1 MDFFN
6 KIKEHIE
13 ERVDEVKAKVDNDFG
28 GNNQYDRPNTR
39 PEDNRP
45 TEQGAGSL
53 ETAVNTDHRYASFA
67 PQSSGHA
74 KWYVDGASY
83 FWAVSVALEQARE
96 SIYILDWWLSPELH
110 LRRPPS
116 RNQQYRLDNMLKA
129 AAERGVKVNIIVYKE
144 VPQAL
149 TLNSEHTK
157 HALEALHPNIRVFR
171 HPDHYVSGWGVKAD
185 LDTNFENMSLRTFD
199 LAKFSGDA
207 LKALYGTAEDVV
219 LYWAHHEK
227 LCLVDDK
234 IAFMGGLDMCFGR
247 WDTNSH
253 PIADAHP
260 GDIDAIVFPGQD
272 YNNARVYDFEDVQT
286 WENNKLDRTKSSRM
300 GWSDISISLSGPI
313 VNSLIEHFTHRWNF
327 IYNQKY
333 VSRIPAEYQPL
344 EPRRTQGRAEYG
356 GGGHGFGEVRQRF
369 QHEFRH
375 HVLREEDS
383 EPRREYQ
390 GREDEDGQAQI
401 QLTRSASQWSA
412 GVKTEHSIQNAYID
426 AITNARHFVY
436 IENQFFITAT
446 SDAQHPVKNQI
457 GRAIVDRI
465 IRAHEA
471 GEVFQIIVLMPAVP
485 AFAGD
490 LKSDGALGTRAIMEF
505 QYNSI
510 SRGGH
515 SIMESLVAAGV
526 DDPGR
531 YIRFYN
537 LRNYDRI
544 NVSDTMAQAERESGV
559 PYEEARQQYDEQ
571 AERPRE
577 EAYGSSN
584 GYDGQD
590 DGQRGCGR
598 EDGYGRYQGY
608 GSREDYGGE
617 ERYQRDE
624 NYGREDRARQDGYSR
639 REDYRQQEEYGRRD
653 DYGRG
658 EGYHRRDEGYGSR
671 EDDYDRQGYDQQGDY
686 RQKDQGSSYNRYQSA
701 VSRVEDRTAD
711 SVAGCYMLNGPSLQT
726 VPWVGSPDSELNAF
740 VSEELYIHSKVL
752 IADDCLVICGSA
764 NLNDRSQ
771 LGDHDSEI
779 AVIIEDPTPVGSYM
793 AGQPFTASKF
803 ATTLRRQL
811 FRKHLGLLKH
821 QAVDAVDANWSPVN
835 MEGNDYDFGS
845 EQDQMVEDPLSDE
858 FRELWTSTARTN
870 TEAFSKVFHPVPND
884 RVRNWEQYDEFF
896 SRHFITPGTEKKDE
910 EKQRAEGR
918 VDYGHVVAEEFSGG
932 VEEVKEWLGRVR
944 GTLVEMPLEFLVE
957 VEDLAK
963 EGLSL
968 NGLTDDLYT

>member
-1 MDFFN
+1 M
-6 KIKEHIE
+6 
-13 ERVDEVKAKVDNDFG
+13 
-28 GNNQYDRPNTR
+28 
-39 PEDNRP
+39 
-45 TEQGAGSL
+45 
-53 ETAVNTDHRYASFA
+53 
-67 PQSSGHA
+67 
-74 KWYVDGASY
+74 
-83 FWAVSVALEQARE
+83 
-96 SIYILDWWLSPELH
+96 SPELY

-185 LDTNFENMSLRTFD
+185 LDTSFQGMSLRTFD

-207 LKALYGTAEDVV
+207 LKALYGTTEDVV

-227 LCLVDDK
+227 LCLIDDT

-313 VNSLIEHFTHRWNF
+313 VNSLIEHFADRWNF

-333 VSRIPAEYQPL
+333 VSRIPAEYQSL
-344 EPRRTQGRAEYG
+344 DTRNAYGRSGYDEG
-356 GGGHGFGEVRQRF
+356 EHGFGEVRHRF
-369 QHEFRH
+369 QHGFRH

-383 EPRREYQ
+383 EPRREYR

-401 QLTRSASQWSA
+401 QLTRSASKWSA

-471 GEVFQIIVLMPAVP
+471 GELFHVIVLMPAVP

-537 LRNYDRI
+537 LRNYDRL
-544 NVSDTMAQAERESGV
+544 NVSDTMAQAEKESGV
-559 PYEEARQQYDEQ
+559 PYEKARQQYDEE
-571 AERPRE
+571 AERPRVDE
-577 EAYGSSN
+577 SGS

-590 DGQRGCGR
+590 DRQR
-598 EDGYGRYQGY
+598 GYGRDQGY

-617 ERYQRDE
+617 ERYHRDE
-624 NYGREDRARQDGYSR
+624 ANGGEDYAGQDGYNRREEYGQREEYR
-639 REDYRQQEEYGRRD
+639 REDKH
-653 DYGRG
+653 GRG
-658 EGYHRRDEGYGSR
+658 EAYRRRDEGYGSR
-671 EDDYDRQGYDQQGDY
+671 EDDYNRQGYNQQDDNP
-686 RQKDQGSSYNRYQSA
+686 QNNQGSSYNRYQSA
-701 VSRVEDRTAD
+701 VSHIADNTAD
-711 SVAGCYMLNGPSLQT
+711 SVAACYMLNGPSLQD
-726 VPWVGSPDSELNAF
+726 VPWAGSPESELTAF

-752 IADDCLVICGSA
+752 IADDRLVICGSA

-779 AVIIEDPTPVGSYM
+779 AVIIEDPTPVESSM

-803 ATTLRRQL
+803 ATSLRRQL
-811 FRKHLGLLKH
+811 SRKHLGLLKH
-821 QAVDAVDANWSPVN
+821 QPVDAVDANWSPVN
-835 MEGNDYDFGS
+835 IEGNDYDFRS
-845 EQDQMVEDPLSDE
+845 EQDRLVEDPLSE
-858 FRELWTSTARTN
+858 AFQELWTSTARTN
-870 TEAFSKVFHPVPND
+870 TEVFSKVFHPVPND

-896 SRHFITPGTEKKDE
+896 SRHFINPGTEKKEE

-918 VDYGHVVAEEFSGG
+918 VEYGHVVAEEFPGG

-968 NGLTDDLYT
+968 NGLTDELYT